1 MFFWHWSC
9 FEGFFLFVRKLG
21 TSMPHSKWNNPPYY
35 CAGAFSDP
43 SVVFLFSARPIV
55 ALCLYLAAWVC
66 SIGAARLECVL
77 WGGLSLLN
85 CHYCQA
91 SQGFHECW
99 AVWELEI
106 SDHTEVTGLSGRRCL
121 VRAMH
126 LSAYLEYRD
135 VRYQF
140 SFSTSVCEYVCLCVC
155 Y

>member
-1 MFFWHWSC
+1 MC
-9 FEGFFLFVRKLG
+9 
-21 TSMPHSKWNNPPYY
+21 
-35 CAGAFSDP
+35 
-43 SVVFLFSARPIV
+43 IV
-55 ALCLYLAAWVC
+55 
-66 SIGAARLECVL
+66 G
-77 WGGLSLLN
+77 GGLSLLN